1 MKLSKILFT
10 ALLAIA
16 LVAAGGLL
24 VGCQPEA
31 QQEEQAEAE
40 GGAAEEQQETTGGV
54 DTHAVTQQPD
64 WPTEQ
69 IKIGVAIP
77 SADHGWTGGV
87 VWWSEK
93 AISDWEQA
101 DPNIEFVLA
110 TADSPERMVGDIE
123 DLMVQEIDALVV
135 LPHASEPLTPIVKEV
150 VNEGIY
156 TVVIDRGL
164 TDPVEDVYVAGD
176 NPGLGRKSAEYM
188 AEQMDG
194 EGKIVMLEGIPSVIN
209 TERVEAFRAVM
220 ENYPDIEI
228 LESQPAYWQTEQ
240 GLSIME
246 NYLQKYDEIDAV
258 WAQDDDVLKGVL
270 QAYEESGRDDIELML
285 GGAGSKDIVKM
296 IMEGNDLVTA
306 DVTYP
311 PNMAATAISMA
322 VIGMRDQ
329 HLNGFYQ
336 NEIPSEIILAAELIT
351 EENAEQY
358 YQPDSP
364 F

>member
-1 MKLSKILFT
+1 MKLKRFLF
-10 ALLAIA
+10 IA
-16 LVAAGGLL
+16 LSAIVLVAIGSLL
-24 VGCQPEA
+24 IGCQPEA
-31 QQEEQAEAE
+31 EEAQEETEGEADADAEAQE
-40 GGAAEEQQETTGGV
+40 GTGIGE
-54 DTHAVTQQPD
+54 HAVTQQPD
-64 WPTEQ
+64 WPTEE

-93 AISDWEQA
+93 AISDWEEA
-101 DPNIEFVLA
+101 DPNLEFVLT
-110 TADSPERMVGDIE
+110 TADSPEGMVGDVE
-123 DLMVQEIDALVV
+123 DLMVQEIDALVI
-135 LPHASEPLTPIVKEV
+135 LPHASEPLTPVVKEV
-150 VNEGIY
+150 VEEGVY

-164 TDPVEDVYVAGD
+164 TEQVEDVYVAGD

-188 AEQMDG
+188 AEELDG
-194 EGKIVMLEGIPSVIN
+194 EGRLVMLEGIPSVIN
-209 TERVEAFRAVM
+209 TERVDAFRAVM

-228 LESQPAYWQTEQ
+228 LESQPAYWQTEE
-240 GLSIME
+240 GLQIME
-246 NYLQKYDEIDAV
+246 NYLQKYDDIDAV

-285 GGAGSKDIVKM
+285 GGAGSKEIIEMV
-296 IMEGNDLVTA
+296 MEGDELVTA

-311 PNMAATAISMA
+311 PNMAATGISMA
-322 VIGMRDQ
+322 VLGMRGQ

-336 NEIPSEIILAAELIT
+336 NAIPSEIILAAELIT

-358 YQPDSP
+358 YEPDSP

>member
-1 MKLSKILFT
+1 
-10 ALLAIA
+10 
-16 LVAAGGLL
+16 
-24 VGCQPEA
+24 
-31 QQEEQAEAE
+31 
-40 GGAAEEQQETTGGV
+40 
-54 DTHAVTQQPD
+54 
-64 WPTEQ
+64 
-69 IKIGVAIP
+69 
-77 SADHGWTGGV
+77 
-87 VWWSEK
+87 
-93 AISDWEQA
+93 
-101 DPNIEFVLA
+101 
-110 TADSPERMVGDIE
+110 
-123 DLMVQEIDALVV
+123 VQ
-135 LPHASEPLTPIVKEV
+135 
-150 VNEGIY
+150 
-156 TVVIDRGL
+156 
-164 TDPVEDVYVAGD
+164 DVYVAGD

-188 AEQMDG
+188 AEQMDC
-194 EGKIVMLEGIPSVIN
+194 EGKMVMLEGIPSVIN

-285 GGAGSKDIVKM
+285 GGAGSKDIIKM
-296 IMEGNDLVTA
+296 IMEGSDLVTA

-322 VIGMRDQ
+322 VLGMRDQ

-336 NEIPSEIILAAELIT
+336 NEIPSQIILAAELIT

-358 YQPDSP
+358 YEPDSP